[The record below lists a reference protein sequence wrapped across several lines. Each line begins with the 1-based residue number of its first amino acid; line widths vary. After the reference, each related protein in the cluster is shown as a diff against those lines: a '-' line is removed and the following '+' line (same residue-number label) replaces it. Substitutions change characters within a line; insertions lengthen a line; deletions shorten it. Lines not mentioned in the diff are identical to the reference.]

1 MFTTPDGV
9 AVYTQE
15 DIDALNAQAS
25 TTAQSQFEAG
35 TQYGIRCTK
44 NDINTKALAYFRE
57 VAQGATDR
65 DEVVET
71 YNGLAEVMGWDTVK
85 SLGYMFTVEVDYNGT
100 TIATFEDVEADD
112 ASQAEDYVQSD
123 MEIEDV
129 EINFTLSYNGDTQ
142 TETANLTYE
151 FDGYELSFN
160 ATQQD

>member
-1 MFTTPDGV
+1 VFTTPDGV

-15 DIDALNAQAS
+15 DVDALNAQAS

-35 TQYGIRCTK
+35 TQYGVRCTN
-44 NDINTKALAYFRE
+44 NDLNTKALAYFRE

-65 DEVVET
+65 DELVEL
-71 YNGLAEVMGWDTVK
+71 YNGLASALGWDKVS
-85 SLGYMFTVEVDYNGT
+85 SLGLMFTVTVDYNGT

-112 ASQAEDYVQSD
+112 ASSAEDLVQSD

-129 EINFTLSYNGDTQ
+129 EINFTISYNGDTQ

-151 FDGYELSFN
+151 FDAYELSFN
-160 ATQQD
+160 ADQQD